1 MIDSETFSIWADW
14 HGISEP
20 AKVGSVTL
28 SRRRRDRIA
37 GFSFQ
42 DSWLERQ
49 DFRMLDP
56 EIQPFRTVPALCGL
70 PSFPPGAI
78 PSTWA
83 CGSISF
89 TSSLRKQASLFPLR
103 GSKSSPKSAP
113 PFWSSALIARLRTAG
128 CTFNCDDH
136 LRNHGFLL
144 DSQGWRLSPGYD
156 INPDPTGSGLALDIS
171 EADNRLSLD
180 LVRSVASYFGLERN
194 AAEGRLN
201 EILGVVSRWR
211 ILARSLGI
219 SRADMETMSPA
230 FPAQT
235 R

>member
-1 MIDSETFSIWADW
+1 MWIAKFPTRSDTVDMGLWEYLIHQLAEEA
-14 HGISEP
+14 GI
-20 AKVGSVTL
+20 
-28 SRRRRDRIA
+28 
-37 GFSFQ
+37 
-42 DSWLERQ
+42 
-49 DFRMLDP
+49 
-56 EIQPFRTVPALCGL
+56 TVPPARIEKLSEIGTTFL
-70 PSFPPGAI
+70 VKRFDRTLENRRVHFASAMTMLGRTDNDEQPASYLDLAEIIRKIGARPGNDLAE
-78 PSTWA
+78 
-83 CGSISF
+83 
-89 TSSLRKQASLFPLR
+89 L
-103 GSKSSPKSAP
+103 
-113 PFWSSALIARLRTAG
+113 WSRMVFYVAVS
-128 CTFNCDDH
+128 NCDDH